1 MRKNSILRIAAAA
14 LMATTVI
21 AHAMDDSGSYRYYG
35 PGPGADDH
43 LCVAWIIS
51 KPDSVIDFTN
61 KQWLAGFLTAWNASV
76 PGLYDALKV
85 KPNASTFNSMV
96 YRQCKAYPTQTVSE
110 SALTIVQ
117 RLTDR
122 QLGTHME
129 DPLDTHGSDQAQ
141 PSPHSEQRETLKE
154 LSWTI
159 QKSICPAQFVT
170 LPSGKKVW
178 FTGTFGSEGS
188 DGTPIYLFKG
198 EGAKVLPGHNAAIK
212 ALQKVCPDDD

>member
-1 MRKNSILRIAAAA
+1 MILVNFSSLPQNMGVEGVCVMRKNSILRIAAAA

-129 DPLDTHGSDQAQ
+129 DPLYTHGSDQAQ
-141 PSPHSEQRETLKE
+141 
-154 LSWTI
+154 
-159 QKSICPAQFVT
+159 
-170 LPSGKKVW
+170 
-178 FTGTFGSEGS
+178 
-188 DGTPIYLFKG
+188 
-198 EGAKVLPGHNAAIK
+198 
-212 ALQKVCPDDD
+212 